1 MNGDDKLMDA
11 LTQDQPAAGQQA
23 VPTSSPEAHPE
34 ALPPGT
40 VKGMQAK
47 LGGQE
52 KLKQPGIDPKMKHIG
67 TGSMVL
73 GGALS
78 MFVPFLGASVML
90 HAKQQKERQVNEA
103 LNEFMVMDGVWD
115 AAWQRAAVEAKG
127 DMEQTKKLAQQYAQ
141 QDPRLNALFSG
152 PAGQKRLKNFAKV
165 FQQPWMNDGKSTAH
179 TEALKKFMQ
188 LKPMSKMLEGM
199 AQHILGRKQQ
209 QPQQAGQGQPQQQQP
224 QGQPQAAQQQPQ
236 NTPQGMMSQLPRQVI
251 PPDEKGLTQYS
262 EYLKAIEA
270 IRNRYEIKFDTS
282 GKPFAFDKRN
292 GDAKELMVQR
302 ADGSQSKYSPTM
314 PVKARQGIAVVNGVP
329 IGVYGVTDDG
339 NFGVKTPDMKSWNG
353 DDAKQFEAAKVAY
366 AQGEANKDKRISWGA
381 EMRAKMWGKYA
392 RPAMSVY
399 DAASGNMVMAT
410 QQQIT
415 EHPEK
420 YAGASPAMQLTN
432 RLNLFNEISGTEE
445 ELKRT
450 ISGMGMQT
458 FSEEARAKISAVL
471 SLDSQ
476 TPGVY
481 KLAMDE
487 FLRTN
492 VADSLTKEQVE
503 YVTALAAMEE
513 SALSLRTLGGM
524 GQGSDMMRAA
534 ILRMV
539 PGAGTPSGAYAL
551 RQLQLF
557 DIEMKGLKKAMPGIS
572 NLDKKDKKDSGDKK
586 QTLQEFLDQKKKE
599 RAGQNPK

>member
-1 MNGDDKLMDA
+1 MNGDDKPVEQP
-11 LTQDQPAAGQQA
+11 TQGQQQ
-23 VPTSSPEAHPE
+23 VPTSGGGGQE
-34 ALPPGT
+34 ALPTKVLEGL
-40 VKGMQAK
+40 QSR

-52 KLKQPGIDPKMKHIG
+52 KLQMPGVNPAMKEPGAKDI
-67 TGSMVL
+67 L
-73 GGALS
+73 IGGALN
-78 MFVPFLGASVML
+78 MFVPFLGTAVMQ
-90 HAKQQKERQVNEA
+90 HSKQQKERQVNDA
-103 LNEFMVMDGVWD
+103 VNEFMVLDGVWD
-115 AAWQRAAVEAKG
+115 AAWQRASVEAKG
-127 DMEQTKKLAQQYAQ
+127 DPQKTQELAKKYASE
-141 QDPRLNALFSG
+141 DPRLNALFSG

-179 TEALKKFMQ
+179 TEGLKRFLQ
-188 LKPMSKMLEGM
+188 LKPMSKALEGM
-199 AQHILGRKQQ
+199 AEHILGRKQQ
-209 QPQQAGQGQPQQQQP
+209 QQAQPQGQQKPQQPQQGQPQQQ
-224 QGQPQAAQQQPQ
+224 AQQQSGADMLNQ
-236 NTPQGMMSQLPRQVI
+236 IPRKVT
-251 PPDEKGLTQYS
+251 PPDEKMLAQYS
-262 EYLKAIEA
+262 EYLKAVEA
-270 IRNRYEIKFDTS
+270 VRNRYDFKFDSNGT
-282 GKPFAFDKRN
+282 PFWFDKRTHAA
-292 GDAKELMVQR
+292 GKVEFQDK
-302 ADGSQSKYSPTM
+302 DGNTVSPKM
-314 PVKARQGIAVVNGVP
+314 LVKGRTGIATVNGVP
-329 IGVYGVTDDG
+329 IGVYGPTDDG
-339 NFGVKTPDMKSWNG
+339 TYGVKTPDMKSWNG

-366 AQGEANKDKRISWGA
+366 AQGEANKNKRIAWGA

-392 RPAMSVY
+392 RPPMSVY
-399 DAASGNMVMAT
+399 DAETGNMVMAT

-492 VADSLTKEQVE
+492 VADSLTREQVE

-572 NLDKKDKKDSGDKK
+572 NLDKKDKKDKKDSGDKK